1 MSFLR
6 KSSTDSSE
14 PVKVVDPVPVASSSA
29 GAPKGRP
36 TPKRRTKSAPP
47 VPAPKTRKEAVA
59 WQKEHAA
66 KAKVAGQR
74 KLTPAEYKQALR
86 TGDPAVLPRRDQGAV
101 RQLARDYVDSH
112 RMGSNY
118 LLLLFPLMFIGYFY
132 PPLQLTTLL
141 LFVLF
146 AVEWMYTGY
155 RVRKLA
161 LSRGEQT
168 RESFV
173 TLGMY
178 AGGRAYLPRRWRRPE
193 PRFGF
198 GDEI

>member
-1 MSFLR
+1 MLR
-6 KSSTDSSE
+6 RKPRPDSTE
-14 PVKVVDPVPVASSSA
+14 PAEILDPVPVSSA

-74 KLTPAEYKQALR
+74 KLTPAEYKLAVR
-86 TGDPAVLPRRDQGAV
+86 SGEVLPRRDQGPV
-101 RQLARDYVDSH
+101 RQLARDYVDSR

-118 LLLLFPLMFIGYFY
+118 LLLLFPLMFIGYFF
-132 PPLQLTTLL
+132 PPLQIMTL
-141 LFVLF
+141 VLF
-146 AVEWMYTGY
+146 ALFAGEWMYSGY
-155 RVRKLA
+155 RIRKLA
-161 LSRGEQT
+161 VERGEQS
-168 RESFV
+168 RESIV

-178 AGGRAYLPRRWRRPE
+178 AGGRAYFPRKWRRPL
-193 PRFGF
+193 PRV
-198 GDEI
+198 EIGEQI